1 MNRIKLSARFLA
13 VLFVTAVIGEVVIE
27 NATCTVTPLGSG
39 DDTPQIKKAFQQC
52 SSDSRIVFQ
61 EGTYNIRQVMEF
73 TNLKNVS
80 IDIYGKW
87 VWSADNL
94 QYWISNTLPVTYAGL
109 HTAWKLGGTDI
120 ALRGHGK
127 ALFDGNGQTWIDENR
142 SGSNRQGR
150 PINLTIWRAKNV
162 FVDGIT
168 WRQSQ
173 FWHTFVAYSSN
184 VTMTNLDMRTRSNSQ
199 WSAVNTDGI
208 DTWNSQDIKLR
219 NWTVECYDDCISI
232 KANSKNIDVRNVTCY
247 ESGCAVIG
255 SLGNGNGQ
263 DTVENVLFEDFKCNH
278 SSNAAWIKTYSGQ
291 GYVRNVTFR
300 NFEFSD
306 VDQPIYVT
314 PCIYS
319 SSGCDSS
326 RLPIEDITWT
336 NIRGT
341 SRYNVAAGMH
351 CSSAA
356 PCKNFKFENIDIK
369 PKAGG
374 TAKVLCSNIQ
384 NQASM
389 GLTCTGTCPA
399 NWPQQLKGNR

>member
-1 MNRIKLSARFLA
+1 MKLH
-13 VLFVTAVIGEVVIE
+13 FVFAALLGAFWRHVAAEVVQ
-27 NATCTVTPLGSG
+27 TGSVCTVTPLGSG
-39 DDTPQIKKAFQQC
+39 DDTPQIKKAFSQC
-52 SSDSRIVFQ
+52 SKDSQIIFQ

-94 QYWISNTLPVTYAGL
+94 QYWIQNTLPVTYASLYTG
-109 HTAWKLGGTDI
+109 WKLGGTDI

-127 ALFDGNGQTWIDENR
+127 ALFDGNGQVWMDENKN
-142 SGSNRQGR
+142 GSNRKGR
-150 PINLTIWRAKNV
+150 PINLTIWRATNV
-162 FVDGIT
+162 LVDGIT

-173 FWHTFVAYSSN
+173 FWHTFVAYSKN

-208 DTWNSQDIKLR
+208 DTWNSDGVTLR
-219 NWTVECYDDCISI
+219 NWTVECYDDCISV
-232 KANSKNIDVRNVTCY
+232 KGNSKNIDVRNVTCY

-255 SLGNGNGQ
+255 SMGNGNGP
-263 DTVENVLFEDFKCNH
+263 DTVDNVLFQDFKCNH
-278 SSNAAWIKTYSGQ
+278 SSNAAWIKTYPGQ
-291 GYVRNVTFR
+291 GHVRNVTFR

-314 PCIYS
+314 SCIYS
-319 SSGCDSS
+319 NSGCDSS
-326 RLPIEDITWT
+326 RLPIEDITWE
-336 NIRGT
+336 NIKGT

-356 PCKNFKFENIDIK
+356 PCKNFTFKNVDIK
-369 PKAGG
+369 PRAGG
-374 TAKVLCSNIQ
+374 TAKVLCANIR
-384 NQASM
+384 NQADM
-389 GLTCTGTCPA
+389 GLACTGTCPA
-399 NWPQQLKGNR
+399 GWPQQLKGNR